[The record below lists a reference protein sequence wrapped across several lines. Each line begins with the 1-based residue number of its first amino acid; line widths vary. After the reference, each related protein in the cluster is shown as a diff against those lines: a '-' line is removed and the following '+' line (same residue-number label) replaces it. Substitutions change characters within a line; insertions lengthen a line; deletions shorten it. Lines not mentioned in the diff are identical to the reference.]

1 MTEDAASR
9 RPARPSGTEPHSEAS
24 SFEHS
29 PLREGV
35 RRVAPLVL
43 PAAAFS
49 SSFGVLAGAAGMG
62 RLAPVV
68 MSATT
73 FGGSAQFAAA
83 SILDEGGAVAA
94 AIVAAILLNA
104 RYVPIGISVAPI
116 FQGSAWRR
124 LLEGQLVVDESWAIA
139 NQGEG
144 RFDRGLL
151 LGAGLVLY
159 VCWVVTTAIGAVAG
173 DLLGDP
179 ERLGLDAAFPALF
192 LALLVPQVRTRMML
206 VAALGGAA
214 VALALVPIAPA
225 GVPILAAAAVC
236 LLGWRRR

>member
-1 MTEDAASR
+1 
-9 RPARPSGTEPHSEAS
+9 
-24 SFEHS
+24 
-29 PLREGV
+29 LREGA

-43 PAAAFS
+43 PAAAFGL
-49 SSFGVLAGAAGMG
+49 SFGVLAGAAGMG

-83 SILDEGGAVAA
+83 SILDEGGAVVA
-94 AIVAAILLNA
+94 AIAAAILLNA
-104 RYVPIGISVAPI
+104 RYVPIGISVAPL
-116 FQGSAWRR
+116 FEGPAWRR

-144 RFDRGLL
+144 RFDRGVL

-192 LALLVPQVRTRMML
+192 LALLVPQVRDRTTL
-206 VAALGGAA
+206 LAALGGAA
-214 VALALVPIAPA
+214 VALVLVPIAPA
-225 GVPILAAAAVC
+225 GVPILAAAGVC
-236 LLGWRRR
+236 LIGWRRP

>member
-1 MTEDAASR
+1 
-9 RPARPSGTEPHSEAS
+9 
-24 SFEHS
+24 
-29 PLREGV
+29 LREGV

-43 PAAAFS
+43 PAAAFGL
-49 SSFGVLAGAAGMG
+49 SFGVLAGAAGMG

-94 AIVAAILLNA
+94 AIAAAILLNA
-104 RYVPIGISVAPI
+104 RYVPIGISVAPL
-116 FQGSAWRR
+116 FEGPAWRR

-144 RFDRGLL
+144 RFDRGVL

-192 LALLVPQVRTRMML
+192 LALLVPQVRDRTTL
-206 VAALGGAA
+206 LAALGGAM
-214 VALALVPIAPA
+214 VALVLVPIAPA

-236 LLGWRRR
+236 LIGWRRP